1 MDAVIE
7 GQPKSAGRDRGSVC
21 GSSQI
26 NPVHHISAWD
36 FAAILEDI
44 QICWTATVLR
54 NRVRV

>member
-1 MDAVIE
+1 MGAAIE
-7 GQPKSAGRDRGSVC
+7 GQPKSASRDRGLVC

-44 QICWTATVLR
+44 QICWTAAALR
-54 NRVRV
+54 NRVWT